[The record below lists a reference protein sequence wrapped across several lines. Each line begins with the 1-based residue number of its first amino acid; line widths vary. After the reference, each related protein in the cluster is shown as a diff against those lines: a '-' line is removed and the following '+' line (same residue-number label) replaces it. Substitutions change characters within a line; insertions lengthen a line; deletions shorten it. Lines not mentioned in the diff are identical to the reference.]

1 MRTLYVALLA
11 FFSAAS
17 CLPSLDSAPDSS
29 IFSLFSFSQAVE
41 ITPAAPAITSI
52 TPSPGALLNSQTI
65 TIRFN
70 RSMNQATCSFMGS
83 VGAPAVSWSSSSVA
97 DDTVTLTGP
106 WSTGTGRTLLIMNC
120 ETTDG
125 TVIATTSRLWDVF
138 APSTVRYVRAGASGL
153 NDGLTAATPMPDL
166 QNAIDQ
172 LDALPCAT
180 TCAVLVTNG
189 TYTQAAAYRLR
200 TNVSLYGS
208 YSTDFSTRNPADFGS
223 VLTRSGCA
231 AVNPATCSTVTA
243 DATITGTTRITGFDI
258 VAGTG
263 SDSSAALQTTGCPA
277 ILANRLRGG
286 PGANDSTGLR
296 IEGASCLINV
306 YANVI
311 EGGSSVNSS
320 IGVYLT
326 ADAAVNVENNVIIGG
341 SNALATGT
349 AVFLFGATG
358 SKFIANNIILG
369 GAVNEAGGIQLQS
382 TGSTTGIFHNTII
395 AGTPSS
401 SSSHGI
407 IVTPTDLLVKI
418 RSNHI
423 EARGAASSCMTESG
437 AVPTAQVD
445 LIRNNFHGCSTLY
458 FYSVVGAITDV
469 VTLNTHDLVD
479 PGGAF
484 DGNVSLTPN
493 FVNPAALN
501 YRYGTSSPCGLTQG
515 AALPPDT
522 PVDITGAGR
531 PGEDAFAS
539 IGAFEYDGVC
549 AP

>member
-1 MRTLYVALLA
+1 MRTFHVAMLA

-29 IFSLFSFSQAVE
+29 IFSLFSFSQAAEV
-41 ITPAAPAITSI
+41 TPATPAITSI
-52 TPSPGALLNSQTI
+52 TPAPGALLSSQTI

-70 RSMNQATCSFMGS
+70 RSMNQATCTFLGT
-83 VGAPAVSWSSSSVA
+83 VGAATAAWSSSSLT

-106 WSTGTGRTLLIMNC
+106 WSAGTGRTLLVMNC

-125 TVIATTSRLWDVF
+125 TVITTASRLWDVF

-180 TCAVLVTNG
+180 SCAVLVTNG
-189 TYTQAAAYRLR
+189 TYSQAAAYRLR
-200 TNVSLYGS
+200 ANVSLYGS
-208 YSTDFSTRNPADFGS
+208 YSTDFSTRNPANFGS

-263 SDSSAALQTTGCPA
+263 SDSSAAMQTLGCPV

-286 PGANDSTGLR
+286 SGDNDSQGLL
-296 IEGASCLINV
+296 IGGAPCMINI

-311 EGGSSVNSS
+311 EGGSSPNSS
-320 IGVYLT
+320 VGLYLT
-326 ADAAVNVENNVIIGG
+326 ADAAVNVENNVIVGG

-349 AVFLFGATG
+349 AVFLFGVTG

-369 GAVNEAGGIQLQS
+369 GAVNEAGGIQLAG
-382 TGSTTGIFHNTII
+382 TGSTTGIFHNTIV
-395 AGTPSS
+395 AGTAAS

-407 IVTPTDLLVKI
+407 IVTPTDTLVKI

-437 AVPTAQVD
+437 PVPTLQLD

-458 FYSVVGAITDV
+458 FDSVVGAITDV
-469 VTLNTHDLVD
+469 PTLNTHDLVD

-522 PVDITGAGR
+522 PVDITAAGR
-531 PGEDAFAS
+531 PGADAFAS
-539 IGAFEYDGVC
+539 IGAFEYDGAC

>member
-1 MRTLYVALLA
+1 MRTFHVAMLA

-29 IFSLFSFSQAVE
+29 IFSLFSFSQAAEV
-41 ITPAAPAITSI
+41 TPAAPAITSI
-52 TPSPGALLNSQTI
+52 TPAPGALLSSQTI

-70 RSMNQATCSFMGS
+70 RSMNQATCTFLGT
-83 VGAPAVSWSSSSVA
+83 VGAPTVSWSSSSLT

-106 WSTGTGRTLLIMNC
+106 WSAGTGRTLLVMNC

-125 TVIATTSRLWDVF
+125 TVVTTTSRLWDVF

-180 TCAVLVTNG
+180 SCAVLVTNG
-189 TYTQAAAYRLR
+189 TYSQAAAYRLR
-200 TNVSLYGS
+200 ANVSLYGS
-208 YSTDFSTRNPADFGS
+208 YSTDFSTRNPASFGS

-243 DATITGTTRITGFDI
+243 DATITGTTRISGFDI

-263 SDSSAALQTTGCPA
+263 SDSSAAMQTLGCPV

-286 PGANDSTGLR
+286 SGDNGSQGLLIGGAP
-296 IEGASCLINV
+296 CMINI

-311 EGGSSVNSS
+311 EGGSSPNNSV
-320 IGVYLT
+320 GLYLT
-326 ADAAVNVENNVIIGG
+326 ADAAVNVENNVIVGG

-349 AVFLFGATG
+349 AVFLTGAIG

-369 GAVNEAGGIQLQS
+369 GPVNEAGGIQLAG
-382 TGSTTGIFHNTII
+382 TGSTTGIFHNTIV
-395 AGTPSS
+395 AGTAAS

-407 IVTPTDLLVKI
+407 IVTTTDTLVKI

-437 AVPTAQVD
+437 PVPTLQLD

-458 FYSVVGAITDV
+458 FDSVVGAITDV
-469 VTLNTHDLVD
+469 PTLNTHDLVD

-522 PVDITGAGR
+522 PVDITAAGR
-531 PGEDAFAS
+531 PGADAFAS
-539 IGAFEYDGVC
+539 IGAFEYDGAC

>member
-382 TGSTTGIFHNTII
+382 TGSTTGILHNTII

-458 FYSVVGAITDV
+458 FDSVVGAITDV

-522 PVDITGAGR
+522 PIDITGAGR
-531 PGEDAFAS
+531 PGADAFAS